1 MVFVTFFA
9 AGGPISFSS
18 GTRVFRAPGRGSLL
32 LSAAK
37 VTKNAVQTCG
47 LKIRSRPAH
56 AALLFC
62 VPRGR
67 GRSKTTRNVELTYV
81 YPRCR

>member
-37 VTKNAVQTCG
+37 VTKNAVQICG
-47 LKIRSRPAH
+47 LKIRSRPHMPPCCSASH
-56 AALLFC
+56 ADAAGAK
-62 VPRGR
+62 PPEMW
-67 GRSKTTRNVELTYV
+67 N
-81 YPRCR
+81 